1 MTKNF
6 FEVKNVDFSVSGKTK
21 VKDVSFSIKNEGD
34 VICLLGP
41 SGIGKTTILRT
52 IAGLEKIEKGSIE
65 LNNKILSSK
74 TINVEPENRNIS
86 LAFQDNSLFPHYT
99 VEKNILLGAER
110 NKEKKDKKIG
120 LKEIVDLLDIFHIL
134 NKYPHQISAG
144 EAQRASLARS
154 LITQPDLLL
163 LDEPLSNVDQSFKE
177 EIQVRLK
184 KILNKLKITTI
195 IVTHDSY
202 EAFYLGSK
210 CGIIINQELKQFDDP
225 YKVYH
230 FPNSIEVVNNF
241 TVKFSEL
248 SFLTKFFATW
258 PNPKQKRQKC
268 QRLKPLQTRLQTS
281 PELDCPSPWQS
292 QRRTQRPSASYPQH
306 RDSKRRYAR
315 QSTRRLPQKSVA
327 PRSKSRSGSTVPS
340 VLPRRHFGCRRLWQP
355 DLDVKPVESLTGQ
368 QHEQQNAL
376 KDTCHNLWHAKR
388 NLRRVAAKFC
398 QRDNKASANHSQ
410 WVETRQKGHNDRGK
424 TIAERDVR
432 LQLANVC

>member
-6 FEVKNVDFSVSGKTK
+6 FEVKNVDFNVAGKTK
-21 VKDVSFSIKNEGD
+21 VKNVSFSIKNEGD
-34 VICLLGP
+34 VVCLLGP

-52 IAGLEKIEKGSIE
+52 IAGLEKIDNGSIE
-65 LNNKILSSK
+65 LNNKMLSSK
-74 TINVEPENRNIS
+74 TTYVEPENRNIS
-86 LAFQDNSLFPHYT
+86 LAFQENSLFPHYT

-210 CGIIINQELKQFDDP
+210 CGIILNQELKQFDDP

-230 FPNSIEVVNNF
+230 FPNSVEVVNFLNRGILIPAKVTGKNTLESWDLGTIEGNF
-241 TVKFSEL
+241 IKHYPEGSNVQLLLQPEDLEHDDKSNLKLEVVDRKFRGTN
-248 SFLTKFFATW
+248 FIYT
-258 PNPKQKRQKC
+258 
-268 QRLKPLQTRLQTS
+268 LKT
-281 PELDCPSPWQS
+281 PSN
-292 QRRTQRPSASYPQH
+292 T
-306 RDSKRRYAR
+306 
-315 QSTRRLPQKSVA
+315 LI
-327 PRSKSRSGSTVPS
+327 
-340 VLPRRHFGCRRLWQP
+340 
-355 DLDVKPVESLTGQ
+355 PVFVHSHHIH
-368 QHEQQNAL
+368 QHEVDE
-376 KDTCHNLWHAKR
+376 KFGIKR
-388 NLRRVAAKFC
+388 PIHI
-398 QRDNKASANHSQ
+398 DH
-410 WVETRQKGHNDRGK
+410 
-424 TIAERDVR
+424 I
-432 LQLANVC
+432 VCF

>member
-6 FEVKNVDFSVSGKTK
+6 FEVKNVDFIVGGKTK
-21 VKDVSFSIKNEGD
+21 VKNVSFAIEKEGD
-34 VICLLGP
+34 VVCLLGP

-52 IAGLEKIEKGSIE
+52 IAGLEKINEGSIK
-65 LNNKILSSK
+65 LKDKTISSNKIN
-74 TINVEPENRNIS
+74 IEPEDRNIS

-110 NKEKKDKKIG
+110 NRGKKEKNIT

-210 CGIIINQELKQFDDP
+210 CGIILNQELKQFDDP
-225 YKVYH
+225 YNVYH
-230 FPNSIEVVNNF
+230 LPNSIEVVNFLNRGSLVPAEVTSPKSLENKDLGTITGNF
-241 TVKFSEL
+241 
-248 SFLTKFFATW
+248 
-258 PNPKQKRQKC
+258 
-268 QRLKPLQTRLQTS
+268 LKPFPIGTKVKLLVQ
-281 PELDCPSPWQS
+281 PEDLHHDDKSNLKFEVIDRKFRGTNFIYTLKTPSNN
-292 QRRTQRPSASYPQH
+292 
-306 RDSKRRYAR
+306 
-315 QSTRRLPQKSVA
+315 LI
-327 PRSKSRSGSTVPS
+327 
-340 VLPRRHFGCRRLWQP
+340 
-355 DLDVKPVESLTGQ
+355 PVFVHSHHIH
-368 QHEQQNAL
+368 QHEVDE
-376 KDTCHNLWHAKR
+376 KFGIKR
-388 NLRRVAAKFC
+388 PIHI
-398 QRDNKASANHSQ
+398 DH
-410 WVETRQKGHNDRGK
+410 
-424 TIAERDVR
+424 I
-432 LQLANVC
+432 VCF

>member
-6 FEVKNVDFSVSGKTK
+6 FEVKNVDFIVGGKTK
-21 VKDVSFSIKNEGD
+21 VKNVSFAIEKEGD
-34 VICLLGP
+34 VVCLLGP

-52 IAGLEKIEKGSIE
+52 IAGLEKINEGSIK
-65 LNNKILSSK
+65 LKDKTISTNK
-74 TINVEPENRNIS
+74 INVEPEDRNIS

-110 NKEKKDKKIG
+110 NKGKKEKNIT

-210 CGIIINQELKQFDDP
+210 CGIILNQELKQFDDP

-230 FPNSIEVVNNF
+230 FPNSVEVVNFLNRGILIPAKVTGNNTLENWDLGTIEGNF
-241 TVKFSEL
+241 IKQYPKGSNVQLLLQPEDLEHDDKSNLKLEVVDRKFRGTN
-248 SFLTKFFATW
+248 FIYT
-258 PNPKQKRQKC
+258 
-268 QRLKPLQTRLQTS
+268 LKT
-281 PELDCPSPWQS
+281 PSN
-292 QRRTQRPSASYPQH
+292 T
-306 RDSKRRYAR
+306 
-315 QSTRRLPQKSVA
+315 LI
-327 PRSKSRSGSTVPS
+327 
-340 VLPRRHFGCRRLWQP
+340 
-355 DLDVKPVESLTGQ
+355 PVFVHSHHIH
-368 QHEQQNAL
+368 QHEIDE
-376 KDTCHNLWHAKR
+376 KFGIKR
-388 NLRRVAAKFC
+388 PIHI
-398 QRDNKASANHSQ
+398 DH
-410 WVETRQKGHNDRGK
+410 
-424 TIAERDVR
+424 I
-432 LQLANVC
+432 VCF